1 MSAILPSKNT
11 AKIVEEFIRY
21 AQQHLS
27 TISGLANTVS
37 VFPSAPSPVTL
48 PSVVNWT
55 GYFVP
60 PPIAS
65 FDVNTTAET
74 ELNEQAEAEGV
85 KIDIEREYPLNLKLY
100 EAQFDTP
107 EEAFNNNKD
116 VTIEEALNN
125 IEQYNI
131 EKNSNNG
138 NDDDIYANDAASVA
152 GSTGAAIVQ
161 KKVSTN
167 TRSIFQG
174 QYPTQNQGGGG
185 GGGGGGGAKGDIAL
199 FNKCGNGEWPAVGT
213 PGNFQVRKEET
224 AGTKNGVPCPRYWY
238 VQNTAFIKKNCTEIL
253 FPTNKGDVKIQI
265 HKDFVPIVQPAI
277 DKIRSLGLVKYINN
291 CAGGLAIRNVTC
303 GTRLTNHSWGTA
315 IDMNTVDENG
325 KPLYPYNTSFRADGI
340 YSGKVKKRDFT
351 EFDLGFQK
359 VAQVFVSVGMTWLK
373 NNDPMHVSIY
383 E

>member
-1 MSAILPSKNT
+1 MSAIPPSKNT

-27 TISGLANTVS
+27 TVSGLINTVS

-55 GYFVP
+55 GFFVP
-60 PPIAS
+60 PPMTS
-65 FDVNTTAET
+65 FDVNAIGET
-74 ELNEQAEAEGV
+74 EINEVAEADGI
-85 KIDIEREYPLNLKLY
+85 KTDIEREYPLNLQLY

-107 EEAFNNNKD
+107 LEAFENNKD

-131 EKNSNNG
+131 EKNANIV
-138 NDDDIYANDAASVA
+138 NDDDIYANFKSET

-161 KKVSTN
+161 KKVATN

-174 QYPTQNQGGGG
+174 DYPTQNQGGGG
-185 GGGGGGGAKGDIAL
+185 GGSVGKGDIAL

-213 PGNFQVRKEET
+213 PGNFQVREET
-224 AGTKNGVPCPRYWY
+224 TAGSKNGVPCPRYWY
-238 VQNTAFIKKNCTEIL
+238 VTNTKFIKKNCTEIL

-277 DKIRSLGLVKYINN
+277 DKIKSLGLVKYINN

-325 KPLYPYNTSFRADGI
+325 KPLYPYNTSFRADGL
-340 YSGKVKKRDFT
+340 YEGNKKKRDYT

-359 VAQVFVSVGMTWLK
+359 VAQVFQSVGMTWLK

>member
-1 MSAILPSKNT
+1 MSAITPSKNT
-11 AKIVEEFIRY
+11 GKIVEEFIRY

-27 TISGLANTVS
+27 TVSGLINTVS
-37 VFPSAPSPVTL
+37 VFPSAPSPITL

-60 PPIAS
+60 PPLAS

-85 KIDIEREYPLNLKLY
+85 KIDIEREYPLNMQLY

-116 VTIEEALNN
+116 VTIEEAFNN

-138 NDDDIYANDAASVA
+138 NDDDIYANDAASVV

-161 KKVSTN
+161 KKVDTN

-185 GGGGGGGAKGDIAL
+185 GGGTSVGKGDIAL

-213 PGNFQVRKEET
+213 PGNFQISSQGT
-224 AGTKNGVPCPRYWY
+224 AGSKNGVPCPRYWY
-238 VQNTAFIKKNCTEIL
+238 VTNTAFIKKNCTEIL
-253 FPTNKGDVKIQI
+253 FPTNKGDVKIQV
-265 HKDFVPIVQPAI
+265 HKDLVPIVQPAI
-277 DKIRSLGLVKYINN
+277 DRIKREGLVKYINN
-291 CAGGLAIRNVTC
+291 CGGGLAIRNVTC
-303 GTRLTNHSWGTA
+303 GSRLTNHSWGTA
-315 IDMNTVDENG
+315 IDMNTKE
-325 KPLYPYNTSFRADGI
+325 YPYNTSFRADGI
-340 YSGKVKKRDFT
+340 YEGKVKKRDFT

-359 VAQVFVSVGMTWLK
+359 VAQVFQSVGMTWLK